1 MKMKIMRNMTKF
13 LDNNWMLKV
22 SVVAACLQL
31 SIFNQSSTCHA
42 QTQTGIY
49 MPGVSQEGAI
59 YFLPKTAIRIT
70 VLTEKTVYTP
80 GDFAPYAERYLRL
93 KGVNAEPST
102 TNRILSITQTA
113 VGIRDTTKAYNVKF
127 NNKTSAIN
135 VALAED
141 GVLLA
146 LNAQPTPQNIPV
158 PFKPAPKPAAIN
170 PRQFLNEEI
179 LAAGSTA
186 KMAQLTAQEIYDI
199 RDSRSQLIKG
209 QADFMPKDGEQMKMM
224 LNQMDRQDQALT
236 SLFAGTTVR
245 DTTERV
251 FIIVPNGNLN
261 RMLFRFSK
269 RFGLV
274 DADDLSGAPYT
285 INVKNQTQLPAT
297 DAEQAAKKKKAE
309 NGLYYNVPGKMQI
322 TIFKGNDLVSQ
333 EDFPAAQF
341 GNVELLSGDLFN
353 KHYGTRLWL
362 NPVTGGID
370 RLEAEQPK

>member
-1 MKMKIMRNMTKF
+1 MRNMTKF
-13 LDNNWMLKV
+13 FNSKWMLRV
-22 SVVAACLQL
+22 SVAAVCLQL
-31 SIFNQSSTCHA
+31 SIFNHQSSTCQA

-49 MPGVSQEGAI
+49 MPGASQEGAV
-59 YFLPKTAIRIT
+59 YFLPKTAVRVTI
-70 VLTEKTVYTP
+70 LTEKAVYTP
-80 GDFAPYAERYLRL
+80 GDFALYAERYLRL
-93 KGVNAEPST
+93 KGVSSEPST
-102 TNRILSITQTA
+102 TNRILSISQTA
-113 VGIRDTTKAYNVKF
+113 IGVRDTAKAYNVKF

-135 VALAED
+135 VALADD
-141 GVLLA
+141 GVILA
-146 LNAQPTPQNIPV
+146 LNAKPTPQDIPA
-158 PFKPAPKPAAIN
+158 PFKPAPKPAVVN
-170 PRQFLNEEI
+170 PRQFMNEEI

-236 SLFAGTTVR
+236 SLFAGTTVC
-245 DTTERV
+245 DTTEHV
-251 FIIVPNGNLN
+251 FIIVPDGNLN
-261 RMLFRFSK
+261 RTLFRFSK

-274 DADDLSGAPYT
+274 DADDLSGAPYI

-309 NGLYYNVPGKMQI
+309 NGFYYNVPGKMQVA
-322 TIFKGNDLVSQ
+322 IFNGNELVSE

-353 KHYGTRLWL
+353 KHFGTRLWL

-370 RLEAEQPK
+370 KLEAEQPK

>member
-1 MKMKIMRNMTKF
+1 MKHILTISA
-13 LDNNWMLKV
+13 LALT
-22 SVVAACLQL
+22 L
-31 SIFNQSSTCHA
+31 STAGA
-42 QTQTGIY
+42 QTATSTYQ
-49 MPGVSQEGAI
+49 PGVTQDGAT
-59 YFLPKTAIRIT
+59 YFLPKTAIRIAVT
-70 VLTEKTVYTP
+70 VEKTVYTP
-80 GDFAPYAERYLRL
+80 GDFAPYAERFLRL
-93 KGVNAEPST
+93 NDVSTQPST
-102 TNRILSITQTA
+102 TYRIVSVKQTA
-113 VGIRDTTKAYNVKF
+113 IGVRDTTKAYSVKF

-135 VALAED
+135 LALADD

-146 LNAQPTPQNIPV
+146 VNAQPV
-158 PFKPAPKPAAIN
+158 PYTLPATFKPAPKPAAVN
-170 PRQFLNEEI
+170 PRQFMNEEI

-236 SLFAGTTVR
+236 SLFAGTTVC
-245 DTTERV
+245 DTTEHV
-251 FIIVPNGNLN
+251 FVITPDKSSQQL
-261 RMLFRFSK
+261 LFRFSK

-285 INVKNQTQLPAT
+285 INVQNLTQLPST

-309 NGLYYNVPGKMQI
+309 NGLYYNVAGKIQV
-322 TIFKGNDLVSQ
+322 TILNGNTSVSR
-333 EDFPAAQF
+333 EEFPAAQF

>member
-146 LNAQPTPQNIPV
+146 LNAKPTPQDIPA
-158 PFKPAPKPAAIN
+158 PFKPAPKPAVVN

-245 DTTERV
+245 DTTEHV
-251 FIIVPNGNLN
+251 FIIVPDGNLN
-261 RMLFRFSK
+261 RTLFRFSK

-274 DADDLSGAPYT
+274 DADDLSGAPYI

-309 NGLYYNVPGKMQI
+309 NGFYYNVPGKMQVA
-322 TIFKGNDLVSQ
+322 IFNGNELVSE

-353 KHYGTRLWL
+353 KHFGTRLWL

-370 RLEAEQPK
+370 KLEAEQPK